1 MVRAQVF
8 SFSSILFEASLPS
21 QRCAAKDFE
30 AKDFEEK
37 KGSFEE
43 KGGLRAGDPIGNG
56 GFL

>member
-1 MVRAQVF
+1 MF
-8 SFSSILFEASLPS
+8 SFSSILFEAAL
-21 QRCAAKDFE
+21 RCAAKE